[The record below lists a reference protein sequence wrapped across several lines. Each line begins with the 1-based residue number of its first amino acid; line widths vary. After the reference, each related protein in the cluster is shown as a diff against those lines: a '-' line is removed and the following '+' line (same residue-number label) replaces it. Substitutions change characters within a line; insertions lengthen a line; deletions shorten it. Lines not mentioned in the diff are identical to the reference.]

1 MPKVGLELVSFG
13 NNLDVSKNS
22 LMNVLK
28 VFTIVIL
35 HLAFVSTKIKASI
48 APVSTDMLATDS
60 KMDQD
65 APTLTNVLTR
75 LITIV
80 TVSMDFVSIKKENID
95 ADVMMDI
102 SKLMS
107 TELNALMSTNV
118 MPLIPMMHMIVISM
132 LAVITLKAATT
143 VLVSTVM
150 KVTVPSAMMSMN
162 VTLVTIT
169 AIQILGH
176 AIT

>member
-1 MPKVGLELVSFG
+1 VPKVGLELVSLE
-13 NNLDVSKNS
+13 NDLDASKNS
-22 LMNVLK
+22 LMNVVM
-28 VFTIVIL
+28 VFTSVIL
-35 HLAFVSTKIKASI
+35 HLAFVSIKIKVTI
-48 APVSTDMLATDS
+48 ALVSTDMLETDS

-65 APTLTNVLTR
+65 ALTSTNVLTR

-80 TVSMDFVSIKKENID
+80 TVSMDFVSIKKANID

-102 SKLMS
+102 SKLMR
-107 TELNALMSTNV
+107 TELNALMSMNV
-118 MPLIPMMHMIVISM
+118 MPLIPMMHMIVILM

-150 KVTVPSAMMSMN
+150 TVTVLPAVISMN
-162 VTLVTIT
+162 VTLVNIT